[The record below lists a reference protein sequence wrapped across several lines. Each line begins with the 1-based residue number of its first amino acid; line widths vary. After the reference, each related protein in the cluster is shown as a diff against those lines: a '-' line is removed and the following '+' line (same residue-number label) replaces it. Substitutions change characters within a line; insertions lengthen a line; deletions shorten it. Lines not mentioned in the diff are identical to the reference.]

1 MENMNNFDT
10 SNIGGPPIPLYQDC
24 PGHTG
29 LQPDITPEKQKLAY
43 ETFVSTTGY
52 ELFDL
57 TKITDTAANNS
68 INIVNNTSFFVFLSL
83 FFIFTI
89 ILLILM
95 YNNII
100 NVVYGLYIIIIL
112 SLLIYFISI
121 LYRHNTISYILGN
134 TQLLDNAIE
143 LNKLNYDNS
152 IAYLPIALE
161 QITKIINA

>member
-1 MENMNNFDT
+1 
-10 SNIGGPPIPLYQDC
+10 
-24 PGHTG
+24 
-29 LQPDITPEKQKLAY
+29 
-43 ETFVSTTGY
+43 
-52 ELFDL
+52 
-57 TKITDTAANNS
+57 
-68 INIVNNTSFFVFLSL
+68 
-83 FFIFTI
+83 
-89 ILLILM
+89 M

-100 NVVYGLYIIIIL
+100 NVIYGLYIIIIL

-134 TQLLDNAIE
+134 TQLLDNDIE